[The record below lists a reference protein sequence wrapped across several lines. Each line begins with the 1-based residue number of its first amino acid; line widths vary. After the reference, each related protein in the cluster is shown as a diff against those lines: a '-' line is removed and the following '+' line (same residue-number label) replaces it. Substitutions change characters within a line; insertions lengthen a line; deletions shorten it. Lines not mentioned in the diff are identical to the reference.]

1 MILFL
6 ISTQIHNCTHD
17 QFMKNTHLYYAKAY
31 SKRSLKAPTWENIR
45 INFDYRYMDGTINDG
60 MTCTYSGQSVS
71 YGGYRYS
78 CSSDDVLTPAKITAA
93 KQTMENVRNYLQRL
107 LKVIPNTK
115 PIDARNFNS
124 DTNYKLPYSVNNY
137 DLYMGILVR
146 PFGGTNP
153 LAQAGSNV
161 FEYTYNR
168 PIGGAVFINGRSIP
182 SSPQDENSVNNEF
195 FYVCIHEIFHALGI
209 SSYHFN
215 NYHPYETSN
224 RHSQITCTM
233 KKYGRTYNFL
243 VTPYAHN
250 FAVKQFGVQ
259 TFVGDDKTCPSG
271 IEIEDAC
278 GGGTAG
284 SHLEGRVY
292 MTELMTGQT
301 IQTESGPFNRL
312 TDASMAILQ
321 DTGNYKVD
329 WRMGQPLVWGHP
341 ESIDGNPI
349 KDFALGPPQRV
360 FPELYIWNGNQRD
373 TLPYTGFDF
382 KFWGPAKHVGP
393 PSCPGHSYCDAKSF
407 YNPNNYITISD
418 SAVFDYM
425 KFIYPNNVCPRGEAA
440 IPSTYYGLQC
450 STYQCNGYESF
461 TYDVKKE
468 RGYYRLTCDKSNVG
482 QRLNAAIDRYH
493 PRTIWCPD
501 PERFCRTMKLY
512 EMHFRNDPFLN
523 YTKQLVDV
531 PPPATPTPTPQ
542 TPTPNTPT
550 PQTPTPKTP
559 TPQTPTLKT
568 PTPKTP
574 TPQTPTPNLPTQKT
588 QIESSVST
596 VTEEP
601 DPTIKS
607 EIESGSPEK
616 GNPAVEEEDTKSSD
630 KGGDNNASSGK
641 IFGGLSKKN
650 WIIIGAAA
658 GSALLLII
666 IIVFTVIAV
675 KKHKAA
681 EADSDDDILH
691 TNFLV

>member
-6 ISTQIHNCTHD
+6 ISISIHNCTHD
-17 QFMKNTHLYYAKAY
+17 QFMKNIPRYSAKAY
-31 SKRSLKAPTWENIR
+31 SKRSLKSPTWENIR
-45 INFDYRYMDGTINDG
+45 ITFDYRYMDKTIDDG
-60 MTCTYSGQSVS
+60 KTCYSSS
-71 YGGYRYS
+71 S
-78 CSSDDVLTPAKITAA
+78 CSSEDVLTDAKINVV
-93 KQTMENVRNYLQRL
+93 KQTMENVRNFLQRL

-115 PIDARNFNS
+115 PIDVQNFGG
-124 DTNYKLPYSVNNY
+124 DTNYRLPYRVTNT
-137 DLYMGILVR
+137 DLYMGIMVR
-146 PFGGTNP
+146 TYGVNGIV
-153 LAQAGSNV
+153 AEAGSNV
-161 FEYTYNR
+161 HDDIYSR
-168 PIGGAVFINGRSIP
+168 PLAGIVLINARKIP
-182 SSPQDENSVNNEF
+182 ASAQDENSNDNEF

-209 SSYHFN
+209 EGGQFY
-215 NYHPYETSN
+215 NYHPYESTT
-224 RHSQITCTM
+224 RHNQITCSFT
-233 KKYGRTYNFL
+233 KYGRYFNFL

-250 FAVKQFGVQ
+250 FAVKQFGVE
-259 TFVGDDKTCPSG
+259 TFQGDDGSCPSG

-301 IQTESGPFNRL
+301 IQTESGSFNRL

-559 TPQTPTLKT
+559 TPHT
-568 PTPKTP
+568 PTPK
-574 TPQTPTPNLPTQKT
+574 TPTPNLPTQKT

-658 GSALLLII
+658 GGALLLII
-666 IIVFTVIAV
+666 IIVSVIAV
-675 KKHKAA
+675 KKHKASQS
-681 EADSDDDILH
+681 DSDDEILH
-691 TNFLV
+691 TDFLV